1 MLEAENLPVDNVAR
15 RDRGANDLTKPRH
28 DVNALALASAFT
40 HHHRLLRPVLLRP
53 SPSPPPPLTKRP
65 SASGQGEPDD
75 DVSTNVHPALVSS
88 SFSGASRKGIA
99 FEAFIVIV
107 DATGAGARETADP
120 AKAERLI
127 TGVAA
132 TKAYMMTGR
141 GDRRGEEG
149 GKSKWYGRAG
159 REWEG
164 GRRAESELGMMVAIE
179 VVRRADVKRRARG
192 GGQKRRRKDLRC
204 ERLAQQACRGESAR
218 GAKAPGPHQ
227 SGLGGGCAQL
237 RPSRLPWD

>member
-1 MLEAENLPVDNVAR
+1 M
-15 RDRGANDLTKPRH
+15 
-28 DVNALALASAFT
+28 NALALASAFT
-40 HHHRLLRPVLLRP
+40 HHHGLLRPVLLRP
-53 SPSPPPPLTKRP
+53 SPSPPPPLTKR
-65 SASGQGEPDD
+65 SGAREQGEPGA
-75 DVSTNVHPALVSS
+75 DVSTNIHPALVSS

-141 GDRRGEEG
+141 GDRGDEEG
-149 GKSKWYGRAG
+149 GKRKWYGGAG
-159 REWEG
+159 RAWEEDEN
-164 GRRAESELGMMVAIE
+164 AERELGMMAAEE
-179 VVRRADVKRRARG
+179 VVWAAGVKRRARG
-192 GGQKRRRKDLRC
+192 GGHKRRRKELRQGC
-204 ERLAQQACRGESAR
+204 ERLAQQASRGESAQ

-227 SGLGGGCAQL
+227 SGLGGGGVRSAQAQS
-237 RPSRLPWD
+237 P